1 MKVPAPPSPTVRR
14 RRLAAEL
21 RRLREHA
28 RQTGDDVAARLKWS
42 PSKISRLEN
51 AKTGAKISDVRKL
64 LDLYGVAGTHR
75 EELITLAREAERKGW
90 WEDYSDALPAE
101 YAAFIG
107 LEAEA
112 VSALNWESQ
121 IIPGLLQ
128 TAEYAREIIR
138 SVQPIEIIPP
148 SLVEAR
154 VATRLRRQELLTGPK
169 PLELSVVMDESA
181 LLRNFGGRQVML
193 DQLHRIVEVAQL
205 PNVTVHV
212 LTLEGRHSI
221 HSAAPFILLRFGK
234 IHDVT
239 PHDVVHVEQ
248 LTAGLSYEEPRDTYR
263 YAIAYKELLGAALPP
278 EESLERISRIA
289 DRMQRLPDDAFGELS
304 TIATQDPVGED
315 TVALG

>member
-1 MKVPAPPSPTVRR
+1 MPALPSPTVRR

-21 RRLREHA
+21 RRLRELTM
-28 RQTGDDVAARLKWS
+28 RTGDEVAAQLKWS
-42 PSKISRLEN
+42 PSKISRLET
-51 AKTGAKISDVRKL
+51 AKTGAKVSDVRKL

-75 EELITLAREAERKGW
+75 EELVTLAREAGRKGW
-90 WEDYSDALPAE
+90 WEVYSDALPAD

-112 VSALNWESQ
+112 VSAMNWESQ
-121 IIPGLLQ
+121 VIPGLLQ
-128 TAEYAREIIR
+128 TADYAREIIR

-154 VATRLRRQELLTGPK
+154 VATRLRRQEVLTRSS

-181 LLRNFGGRQVML
+181 LLRNFGGKQVMV

-212 LTLEGRHSI
+212 LTLEGSHPVHS
-221 HSAAPFILLRFGK
+221 APFILLRFGK

-239 PHDVVHVEQ
+239 LHDVVHVEQ
-248 LTAGLSYEEPRDTYR
+248 LTGGLSYEEPRDTYR
-263 YAIAYKELLGAALPP
+263 YAIAYKELLGSALPP

-289 DRMQRLPDDAFGELS
+289 DRMQTLPEDAYRELS
-304 TIATQDPVGED
+304 DITLQDPLGEG
-315 TVALG
+315 TLRLG